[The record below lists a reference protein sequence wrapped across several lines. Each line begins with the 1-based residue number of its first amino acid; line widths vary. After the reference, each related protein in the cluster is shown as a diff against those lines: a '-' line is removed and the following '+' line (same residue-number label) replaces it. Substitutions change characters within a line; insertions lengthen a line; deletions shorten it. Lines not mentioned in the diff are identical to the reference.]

1 MFNRKEIEDLILG
14 MADIVSENRML
25 RQENK
30 YLQNK
35 NKEYENMINEN
46 LNRSN
51 EMVTNIL
58 CSGLNNILDIKEK
71 QIIGD
76 N

>member
-1 MFNRKEIEDLILG
+1 MFNRKEIEELILG

-35 NKEYENMINEN
+35 NKEYENMINDN

-51 EMVTNIL
+51 EMVAKIL
-58 CSGLNNILDIKEK
+58 CSGLNNIVKIQNK
-71 QIIGD
+71 QNGD
-76 N
+76 Y